1 MFETRRAGF
10 EHDRRRFQTDATLGG
25 INSVSAKDF
34 LKKLSEAHGVSGY
47 EQAIREMVIAEFK
60 PYADEITVTP
70 MGSVIAL
77 KRGAGKGKVLIEG
90 HMDEIGLMVTEI
102 EKGFIRFTQVGGFDV
117 RVLLSQEVIV
127 HGKQELR
134 GIIGAR
140 PPHVLTA
147 EEREKVIPMSDLWI
161 DVGLPEARVRELVQV
176 GDLITYAREM
186 VELKNNLVA
195 GKSFDD
201 RAAVVCVAE
210 ALKSLATMKHAWDV
224 YAVANVQEEVGL
236 KGAMTST
243 FQINPDV
250 AIAIDVSHADQP
262 NTSEVGTVPLNSG
275 MAIALGPN
283 IHPIIHD
290 KLTQVA
296 KDSEIPFKVVAEAGA
311 TGTDAW
317 VMQVVREGI
326 PTGLIDIPLRYMH
339 TSVETISLTDLERI
353 GRLLALFCASLDD
366 KFVKQLRGETVE
378 AKPAKT
384 KRATRRKTKDGRRK

>member
-1 MFETRRAGF
+1 
-10 EHDRRRFQTDATLGG
+10 
-25 INSVSAKDF
+25 VSAKDF

-47 EQAIREMVIAEFK
+47 EHAIREMVIAEFK
-60 PYADEITVTP
+60 PYADEISVTP

-77 KRGAGKGKVLIEG
+77 KRGAGSSTLPRMGKVLIEG
-90 HMDEIGLMVTEI
+90 HMDEIGLMVTDI
-102 EKGFIRFTQVGGFDV
+102 EKGFLRFTQVGGFDA

-127 HGKQELR
+127 HGKQKLR
-134 GIIGAR
+134 GIVGAR

-147 EEREKVIPMSDLWI
+147 AEREKVIPLSDLWV
-161 DVGLPEARVRELVQV
+161 DVGLPEARVRDLVQV
-176 GDLITYAREM
+176 GDLITYAREL

-195 GKSFDD
+195 GKSLDD

-210 ALKSLATMKHAWDV
+210 AFKALATMKHAWDV

-236 KGAMTST
+236 KGAQTST

-250 AIAIDVSHADQP
+250 AIAIDVGHADQP
-262 NTSEVGTVPLNSG
+262 NTSEIGTVPLGGG
-275 MAIALGPN
+275 MGIAVGPN
-283 IHPIIHD
+283 IHPRVYE

-296 KDSEIPFKVVAEAGA
+296 AANEIAFKVLAEAGA

-317 VMQVVREGI
+317 AMQVVREGI

-339 TSVETISLTDLERI
+339 TSVETISITDVERI

-366 KFVKQLRGETVE
+366 TFIKQLRGEAAE
-378 AKPAKT
+378 AAPV
-384 KRATRRKTKDGRRK
+384 KRTTRRKTKDGRRK

>member
-1 MFETRRAGF
+1 
-10 EHDRRRFQTDATLGG
+10 
-25 INSVSAKDF
+25 VSAKDF

-47 EQAIREMVIAEFK
+47 EHAIREMVIAEFK
-60 PYADEITVTP
+60 PYADEISVTP

-77 KRGAGKGKVLIEG
+77 KRGTGPSTSLRTGKVLIEG

-102 EKGFIRFTQVGGFDV
+102 EQGFLRFTQVGGFDV
-117 RVLLSQEVIV
+117 RVLPAQEVIV
-127 HGKQELR
+127 HGKQKLR

-161 DVGLPEARVRELVQV
+161 DVGLPDARVRELVQV
-176 GDLITYAREM
+176 GDLVTYARE
-186 VELKNNLVA
+186 VIDLKNNLVA

-201 RAAVVCVAE
+201 RAAVVCIAE
-210 ALKSLATMKHAWDV
+210 AFKSLATMKHAWDV

-236 KGAMTST
+236 KGAQTST

-262 NTSEVGTVPLNSG
+262 NTSEIGAVPLNSG
-275 MAIALGPN
+275 MGIAIGPN
-283 IHPIIHD
+283 IHPLVYE

-296 KDSEIPFKVVAEAGA
+296 QANEISFKVLAEAGA

-317 VMQVVREGI
+317 AMQVVREGI

-339 TSVETISLTDLERI
+339 TSVETISITDVERI

-366 KFVKQLRGETVE
+366 KFIKQLRGEVE
-378 AKPAKT
+378 EEPKDERRRT
-384 KRATRRKTKDGRRK
+384 KRAGRKTKDGR

>member
-1 MFETRRAGF
+1 
-10 EHDRRRFQTDATLGG
+10 
-25 INSVSAKDF
+25 VSAKDF

-47 EQAIREMVIAEFK
+47 EHAIREMVIAEFK
-60 PYADEITVTP
+60 PYADEISVTP
-70 MGSVIAL
+70 MGSVVAL
-77 KRGAGKGKVLIEG
+77 KRGAGPSTLRHAQGGLSPRIGKVLIEG
-90 HMDEIGLMVTEI
+90 HMDEIGLMVTDI
-102 EKGFIRFTQVGGFDV
+102 EKGFLRFTQVGGFDV
-117 RVLLSQEVIV
+117 RVLLSQEVVV

-134 GIIGAR
+134 GIVGAR

-147 EEREKVIPMSDLWI
+147 AEREQVIPMSDLWI

-176 GDLITYAREM
+176 GDLVTYAREM

-236 KGAMTST
+236 KGAQTSA

-262 NTSEVGTVPLNSG
+262 NTLEIGSVPLGSG
-275 MAIALGPN
+275 LGIAVGPN
-283 IHPIIHD
+283 IHPLVQE
-290 KLTQVA
+290 KLTEVA
-296 KDSEIPFKVVAEAGA
+296 KANEISFQILAEAGA

-317 VMQVVREGI
+317 TMQVVREGI

-339 TSVETISLTDLERI
+339 TSVETISITDVERI

-366 KFVKQLRGETVE
+366 KFMRQLRGEAEE
-378 AKPAKT
+378 AKPT
-384 KRATRRKTKDGRRK
+384 KRATRRKAKGKRRS

>member
-1 MFETRRAGF
+1 MPV
-10 EHDRRRFQTDATLGG
+10 L
-25 INSVSAKDF
+25 AKEF

-47 EQAIREMVIAEFK
+47 EHAIREMVIAEFK

-77 KRGAGKGKVLIEG
+77 KRGVNSSPQKGKVLIEG
-90 HMDEIGLMVTEI
+90 HIDEIGLMVTDI
-102 EKGFIRFTQVGGFDV
+102 KDGFLRFTQVGGFDV
-117 RVLLSQEVIV
+117 RVLLGQEVIV
-127 HGKQELR
+127 HGKRPLR

-140 PPHVLTA
+140 PPHLLTA
-147 EEREKVIPMSDLWI
+147 DESNKVIPMNDLWI
-161 DVGLPEARVRELVQV
+161 DVGMSDARVRELVQV
-176 GDLITYAREM
+176 GDLITYAREI

-195 GKSFDD
+195 GKAFDD

-210 ALKSLATMKHAWDV
+210 ALKSLATMKHTWDV

-236 KGAMTST
+236 KGAQTST

-262 NTSEVGTVPLNSG
+262 NTTEINTVPLGSG
-275 MAIALGPN
+275 MGIAMGPN
-283 IHPIIHD
+283 IHPLVHD
-290 KLTQVA
+290 KLVEVA
-296 KDSEIPFKVVAEAGA
+296 RKNEIQFKVTAYTGA

-317 VMQVVREGI
+317 AMQVVREGI

-339 TSVETISLTDLERI
+339 TSVETLCVTDVERI

-366 KFVKQLRGETVE
+366 KFLRQLRGETNDE
-378 AKPAKT
+378 G
-384 KRATRRKTKDGRRK
+384 RKTKDQRRKTADKSRITHH

>member
-1 MFETRRAGF
+1 
-10 EHDRRRFQTDATLGG
+10 
-25 INSVSAKDF
+25 VSAKD
-34 LKKLSEAHGVSGY
+34 LLQKLSEAHGVSGY
-47 EQAIREMVIAEFK
+47 EHAIREMVIAEFK

-117 RVLLSQEVIV
+117 RVLLGQEVIV
-127 HGKQELR
+127 HGKQKLR

-147 EEREKVIPMSDLWI
+147 EEREEVIPMSDLWI
-161 DVGLPEARVRELVQV
+161 DVGLPDARVRELVQV

-186 VELKNNLVA
+186 IELKNNLVA

-210 ALKSLATMKHAWDV
+210 ALKALATMKHTWDV

-236 KGAMTST
+236 KGAQTSA
-243 FQINPDV
+243 FHINPDV

-262 NTSEVGTVPLNSG
+262 NTTEINAVPLGSG
-275 MAIALGPN
+275 MGIAMGPN
-283 IHPIIHD
+283 IHPLVHE
-290 KLTQVA
+290 KLTEVA
-296 KDSEIPFKVVAEAGA
+296 KKNEIQFKVTAYTGA

-317 VMQVVREGI
+317 AMQVVREGV

-339 TSVETISLTDLERI
+339 TSVETLCITDVERI
-353 GRLLALFCASLDD
+353 GRLLALFCASLDEA
-366 KFVKQLRGETVE
+366 FLSQLRGGVKDEGRT
-378 AKPAKT
+378 T
-384 KRATRRKTKDGRRK
+384 KDRGKDATRKTFQRARRLGR

>member
-1 MFETRRAGF
+1 M
-10 EHDRRRFQTDATLGG
+10 
-25 INSVSAKDF
+25 SAKDF

-47 EQAIREMVIAEFK
+47 EHAIREMVIAEFK
-60 PYADEITVTP
+60 PYADEISVTP

-77 KRGAGKGKVLIEG
+77 KRGTGPSTSLRTGKVLIEG

-102 EKGFIRFTQVGGFDV
+102 EQGFLRFTQVGGFDV
-117 RVLLSQEVIV
+117 RVLPAQEVIV
-127 HGKQELR
+127 HGKQKLR

-161 DVGLPEARVRELVQV
+161 DVGLPDARVRELVQV
-176 GDLITYAREM
+176 GDLVTYARE
-186 VELKNNLVA
+186 VIDLKNNLVA

-201 RAAVVCVAE
+201 RAAVVCIAE
-210 ALKSLATMKHAWDV
+210 AFKSLATMKHAWDV

-236 KGAMTST
+236 KGAQTST

-262 NTSEVGTVPLNSG
+262 NTSEIGAVPLNSG
-275 MAIALGPN
+275 MGIAIGPN
-283 IHPIIHD
+283 IHPLVYE

-296 KDSEIPFKVVAEAGA
+296 QANEISFKVLAEAGA

-317 VMQVVREGI
+317 AMQVVREGI

-339 TSVETISLTDLERI
+339 TSVETISITDVERI

-366 KFVKQLRGETVE
+366 KFIKQLRGEVE
-378 AKPAKT
+378 EEPKDERRRT
-384 KRATRRKTKDGRRK
+384 KRAGRKTKDGR